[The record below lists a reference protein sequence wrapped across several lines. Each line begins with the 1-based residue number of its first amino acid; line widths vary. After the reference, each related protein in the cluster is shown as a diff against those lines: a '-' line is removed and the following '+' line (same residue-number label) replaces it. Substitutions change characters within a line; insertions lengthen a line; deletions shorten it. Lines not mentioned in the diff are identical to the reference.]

1 MRNLGF
7 SHAETAGWTAALTT
21 GSLAAGVILLAAF
34 VLAERRVSHPLLPLR
49 VVLDRARGGSYLSVG
64 LAGIAVF
71 GVFLFL
77 TYYLQQVK
85 GYSPVTSGLAFLPM
99 IACILIASNSSS
111 ILLLPRVGPRAL
123 IVTGMLLGGGAM
135 TYLTQLTVTSSYAAD
150 IVPALVAMGLGFG
163 MIFAPAIN
171 TATAGV
177 ARQDSGVASALV
189 NTMQQVGG
197 SIGTAALSTVALT
210 ATASYLTA
218 HHTGQLAPVT
228 AAVHGYTVAFAVS
241 AVLFGIGALAAVLLL
256 PSRRRLEELRN
267 PAPAASAATA
277 ASPSPASPSP
287 TGSLPAA

>member
-1 MRNLGF
+1 
-7 SHAETAGWTAALTT
+7 
-21 GSLAAGVILLAAF
+21 
-34 VLAERRVSHPLLPLR
+34 
-49 VVLDRARGGSYLSVG
+49 
-64 LAGIAVF
+64 
-71 GVFLFL
+71 
-77 TYYLQQVK
+77 
-85 GYSPVTSGLAFLPM
+85 
-99 IACILIASNSSS
+99 
-111 ILLLPRVGPRAL
+111 
-123 IVTGMLLGGGAM
+123 VTGMVLGGGAM
-135 TYLTQLTVTSSYAAD
+135 TYLTQLTVTSSYAVD

-218 HHTGQLAPVT
+218 HHASRLAPVT

-267 PAPAASAATA
+267 SALAASAA
-277 ASPSPASPSP
+277 PATSPSP
-287 TGSLPAA
+287 TDSLPAA

>member
-1 MRNLGF
+1 M
-7 SHAETAGWTAALTT
+7 
-21 GSLAAGVILLAAF
+21 
-34 VLAERRVSHPLLPLR
+34 
-49 VVLDRARGGSYLSVG
+49 
-64 LAGIAVF
+64 
-71 GVFLFL
+71 
-77 TYYLQQVK
+77 
-85 GYSPVTSGLAFLPM
+85 TSGLAFLPM

-218 HHTGQLAPVT
+218 HHTGQLASVT

-267 PAPAASAATA
+267 PAPAASAATET
-277 ASPSPASPSP
+277 SPSL
-287 TGSLPAA
+287 TDSLSAADGARAADPR

>member
-1 MRNLGF
+1 MF
-7 SHAETAGWTAALTT
+7 VFAE
-21 GSLAAGVILLAAF
+21 S
-34 VLAERRVSHPLLPLR
+34 RVSHPLLPLR
-49 VVLDRARGGSYLSVG
+49 VVMDRARGGSYLSVG
-64 LAGIAVF
+64 LTGIAVF

-99 IACILIASNSSS
+99 IACILLASNTSS

-123 IVTGMLLGGGAM
+123 IVTGMVLGGGAM
-135 TYLTQLTVTSSYAAD
+135 AYLTQLTVTSSYAID

-218 HHTGQLAPVT
+218 HHAGRLAPVT

-267 PAPAASAATA
+267 SALAASAA
-277 ASPSPASPSP
+277 PATSPSP
-287 TGSLPAA
+287 TDSLPAA